1 MRPEIDKTCE
11 LGNMLR
17 ILLSD
22 TCPSETE
29 NTENE
34 FPIFQ
39 IDTDGLKWI
48 IGFCQ
53 EPKKRAG
60 RRKIL
65 QETEK
70 LIN

>member
-11 LGNMLR
+11 LANMLR

-29 NTENE
+29 NSENE

-65 QETEK
+65 QETGK